1 MKNRL
6 GKLMEFNAQ
15 RLFMDQFFFPF
26 GIVVVFWIV
35 LYMWCIFIAW
45 SNGRD
50 THINPKATTKKQIN
64 KLNVFF
70 FAREHF
76 SCRFYLFI
84 VQSRQE
90 MRNKWTI
97 EAEGNTRC
105 FFVDAASEK

>member
-1 MKNRL
+1 MENRL

-15 RLFMDQFFFPF
+15 RLFMDQFFFPY
-26 GIVVVFWIV
+26 GIVVVFWMA

-70 FAREHF
+70 LLANIFLVVF
-76 SCRFYLFI
+76 IYLLFNHDKKWEI
-84 VQSRQE
+84 SEQSKPKAIRVV
-90 MRNKWTI
+90 
-97 EAEGNTRC
+97 